1 MPRTKILWDVN
12 HQVCA
17 VCQFIRFS
25 LGAYFKTPWYRG
37 AILQFEVPFEL
48 CIWRTLFAFY
58 SIFTTALCTE
68 IQYQDAAHS
77 WCWWLLKLIPCIVYF
92 LKICAPVLATEW
104 ALDLHWFLCQ
114 TLVRRTLRL
123 QSCCSKFAASHNLGL
138 SVYTQYLCFKL
149 FFMVYPHCNAMR
161 LFHREVFEEWE
172 PSNRSWAILC

>member
-1 MPRTKILWDVN
+1 MLWDVN
-12 HQVCA
+12 HQVYA

-25 LGAYFKTPWYRG
+25 LGAYFRTPWYRR

-58 SIFTTALCTE
+58 SIFTTAPCTE

-114 TLVRRTLRL
+114 TLVTNKHIEAVFL
-123 QSCCSKFAASHNLGL
+123 CCH
-138 SVYTQYLCFKL
+138 TQYTCVLSCFSWFIHTAMQWG
-149 FFMVYPHCNAMR
+149 FF
-161 LFHREVFEEWE
+161 
-172 PSNRSWAILC
+172 IG